1 MAIAIE
7 PDGIPSHPIPSH
19 PTSNAIAL
27 AHCNPH
33 NTVRYPTPKIHTAN
47 RTLYRASKAH
57 GAPCTLRNH
66 LRGRTGHV
74 DTITITIYMLYTLY
88 THDASCVSCLGTTTT
103 TAFRCESAYIVGEGS
118 VEGAVGGLCSR
129 GKRVCVYGEGVVQ
142 GCGKSKGGREIRG
155 GGWDGEG
162 CVAGGKE
169 GEFSRVAKRD
179 GLLWRGYPGEGRGLS
194 LSLSLFLPGRGRVI
208 Q

>member
-1 MAIAIE
+1 MAHGPWPSPLSPMA
-7 PDGIPSHPIPSH
+7 SHPIPSH

-88 THDASCVSCLGTTTT
+88 THDASCVSSLGTTTT

-129 GKRVCVYGEGVVQ
+129 GKRVCVCVYGEGVVQ
-142 GCGKSKGGREIRG
+142 GCGKSKGGG
-155 GGWDGEG
+155 KFVGEG
-162 CVAGGKE
+162 GTEKGA
-169 GEFSRVAKRD
+169 
-179 GLLWRGYPGEGRGLS
+179 
-194 LSLSLFLPGRGRVI
+194 
-208 Q
+208 